1 MKKAPSDTPIWQL
14 KKRELLLPL
23 SSLITKPIKL
33 DLSNLHYRPH
43 YKTQGCVIRENNIIA
58 PVTNPIKDPIKD
70 TLVPL
75 RTNFN
80 ANGSVRWR
88 TSVYLNLFHW
98 PMGKN
103 SGNRNG
109 VCRYVR
115 AKPAYSKA
123 ANRHLRA
130 YCPNIYCVNR
140 PYLGIY
146 NDTVFPTLPADI
158 IDIIKLTRLLKNIR
172 FKCNSITKKTI

>member
-1 MKKAPSDTPIWQL
+1 MLQRICYSHWANGAQNGVISIGQWVCLIMKKAPSDSPIWQL

-23 SSLITKPIKL
+23 SFLITKPIKL

-43 YKTQGCVIRENNIIA
+43 YRTQGCVIRENNITA
-58 PVTNPIKDPIKD
+58 PITNPIKDPIKG
-70 TLVPL
+70 TLIPL
-75 RTNFN
+75 PTSFN

-115 AKPAYSKA
+115 AMSSSW
-123 ANRHLRA
+123 L
-130 YCPNIYCVNR
+130 
-140 PYLGIY
+140 
-146 NDTVFPTLPADI
+146 I
-158 IDIIKLTRLLKNIR
+158 IS
-172 FKCNSITKKTI
+172 SISYILEWWF